1 VAERTGRLPAMLES
15 VADFHDAEVART
27 VERFG
32 RLFEP
37 LVMVLLG
44 AVIGT
49 VVVMLYMP
57 IFDLAGAIN

>member
-1 VAERTGRLPAMLES
+1 
-15 VADFHDAEVART
+15 VART